1 MAFAFIQAALAERER
16 SALLRKRVVID
27 SNHQSVIEVGGEHF
41 INFSSNDY
49 LGLSQHPDVLQSF
62 AEGLSLYGASS
73 SASSVVTGYS
83 IEHKRLEEDIC
94 KHTNMQSALLFSSGF
109 AANQAICK
117 TLFGPTNKAR
127 HRSHI
132 LADKFM
138 HASFVDG
145 ALGMSNSVQFARFKH
160 NDLVHFA
167 QLLNKVPKDE
177 DALVVTEGI
186 FSMDGDTC
194 DLLGI
199 QKEIKARADTT
210 WLMLDDAH
218 AIGVIGAQG
227 MGTCDA
233 SEADAQKANIV
244 MGTFGKALGTQGAFI
259 ASNSPLIEYLVN
271 FSKEYIYST
280 AMPAAQA
287 RATLTSFQIMRKGVE
302 REKLLQNIALFQ
314 SLAKQAELPLMD
326 ACGPIQGLI
335 IGSPEK
341 ALRLSEKLRTLGIW
355 VMAIRS
361 PTVPK
366 NTDRLRITLNAMHQE
381 RDIRALID
389 ALVLAMSSMDK

>member
-1 MAFAFIQAALAERER
+1 MAFEFIQKALTEREL

-27 SNHQSVIEVGGEHF
+27 SNHQSVIEVAGEHY

-83 IEHKRLEEDIC
+83 IEHRRLEDDIC
-94 KHTNMQSALLFSSGF
+94 AHTNMQSALLFSSGF
-109 AANQAICK
+109 AANQSICK
-117 TLFGPTNKAR
+117 TLFGSGNKLSQR
-127 HRSHI
+127 CHV

-145 ALGMSNSVQFARFKH
+145 AMGVSANVQFSRFKH
-160 NDLVHFA
+160 NDTEHLL
-167 QLLNKVPKDE
+167 QLLNNIPQNE
-177 DALVVTEGI
+177 DTLVVTEGI
-186 FSMDGDTC
+186 FSMDGDAG
-194 DLLGI
+194 DLANI
-199 QKEIKARADTT
+199 QELVQKRAENT
-210 WLMLDDAH
+210 WVMLDDAH
-218 AIGVIGAQG
+218 GIGVIGAQG

-233 SEADAQKANIV
+233 SNADAQRADIL
-244 MGTFGKALGTQGAFI
+244 MGTFGKAIGTQGAFV
-259 ASNSPLIEYLVN
+259 ASTSPLIEYLVN

-287 RATLTSFQIMRKGVE
+287 RATLTSFEIMRKGSE
-302 REKLLQNIALFQ
+302 REKLLNNIALFQ
-314 SLAKQAELPLMD
+314 SLAKDAELPLMD

-341 ALRLSEKLRTLGIW
+341 ALALSEKLKSLGIW
-355 VMAIRS
+355 VNAIRT

-366 NTDRLRITLNAMHQE
+366 HTDRLRVTLNAMHQE
-381 RDIRALID
+381 RDIRALVD
-389 ALVLAMSSMDK
+389 ALVLALSSMER